1 MVGIWQGWAGAPSGS
16 ERAAPACPAVK
27 LNGNRNIEGTLR
39 GFDQFMNL
47 VIDDTEEKV
56 SASESNKIGMVVV
69 RGNSIV
75 MMEALEKLWD
85 QVPVPSR

>member
-1 MVGIWQGWAGAPSGS
+1 
-16 ERAAPACPAVK
+16 
-27 LNGNRNIEGTLR
+27 
-39 GFDQFMNL
+39 MNL

>member
-1 MVGIWQGWAGAPSGS
+1 MP
-16 ERAAPACPAVK
+16 RASAAVK

-47 VIDDTEEKV
+47 VIDDTVEKV

-85 QVPVPSR
+85 QAVPKPGDFGGR

>member
-1 MVGIWQGWAGAPSGS
+1 MP
-16 ERAAPACPAVK
+16 RASAAVK

-47 VIDDTEEKV
+47 VIDDTVEKV

-75 MMEALEKLWD
+75 MMEALEKLWSE
-85 QVPVPSR
+85 VPKPSDFGGR